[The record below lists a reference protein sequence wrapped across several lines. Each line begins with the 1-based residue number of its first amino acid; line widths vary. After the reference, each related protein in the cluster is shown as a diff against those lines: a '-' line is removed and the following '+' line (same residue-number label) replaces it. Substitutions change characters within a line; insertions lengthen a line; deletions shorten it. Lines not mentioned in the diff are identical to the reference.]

1 MQPTALGCS
10 TRIFTSSSNS
20 YFIYYVYITLETVSP
35 YILYVEGTLRSAAST
50 HLPVQGTVAENI
62 V

>member
-1 MQPTALGCS
+1 MQPTPLGCS
-10 TRIFTSSSNS
+10 TRIFTFSSNS
-20 YFIYYVYITLETVSP
+20 HFIYYVYITLETVSP